1 MFCQNCG
8 KEVPENIKFC
18 NYCGAE
24 QGVDS
29 SPASFQEASQQQS
42 YDCYEPQQ
50 QTVIAAKIRNALK
63 LGGFGLVA
71 LSVISI
77 IVCLMWHQYEHF
89 INYVSA
95 GDITFLLVQ
104 SCMVVGGLLMICM
117 PKSKA
122 ALQIGGIVL
131 VALSVLSVLAGLR
144 YVQLFNNLQK
154 SYSYGRNYSYRVARA
169 SSDPGLYGCYGN
181 IVDLYIERKR
191 KVKSCGFFH
200 GKNMQALNLQH
211 LSAL

>member
-63 LGGFGLVA
+63 LKLPFAEVLKRCNMSEA
-71 LSVISI
+71 TFYRRLREYRLS
-77 IVCLMWHQYEHF
+77 
-89 INYVSA
+89 N
-95 GDITFLLVQ
+95 
-104 SCMVVGGLLMICM
+104 
-117 PKSKA
+117 
-122 ALQIGGIVL
+122 
-131 VALSVLSVLAGLR
+131 
-144 YVQLFNNLQK
+144 
-154 SYSYGRNYSYRVARA
+154 
-169 SSDPGLYGCYGN
+169 
-181 IVDLYIERKR
+181 
-191 KVKSCGFFH
+191 
-200 GKNMQALNLQH
+200 
-211 LSAL
+211 

>member
-122 ALQIGGIVL
+122 ALQIGGIAL

-144 YVQLFNNLQK
+144 YHQ
-154 SYSYGRNYSYRVARA
+154 YSFLTTSRSLIATGETIATGLLVLLLIQGCMVVMGILLIYISKEKGR
-169 SSDPGLYGCYGN
+169 
-181 IVDLYIERKR
+181 
-191 KVKSCGFFH
+191 
-200 GKNMQALNLQH
+200 
-211 LSAL
+211 